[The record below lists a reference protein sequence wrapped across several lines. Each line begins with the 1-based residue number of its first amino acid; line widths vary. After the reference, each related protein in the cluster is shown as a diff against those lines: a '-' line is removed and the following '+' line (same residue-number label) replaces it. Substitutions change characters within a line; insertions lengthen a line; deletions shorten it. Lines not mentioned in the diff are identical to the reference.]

1 MSKSKISPS
10 CFYTTVTS
18 LGNYAGAIRAPKIEI
33 IYEMSHSMTSI
44 NKFQTL
50 LRQDTDGRWI
60 HVMETVSYLTNLIL
74 VYDEIQSSPE
84 LFTAATDREKIYG
97 I

>member
-1 MSKSKISPS
+1 
-10 CFYTTVTS
+10 
-18 LGNYAGAIRAPKIEI
+18 
-33 IYEMSHSMTSI
+33 MTSI